1 LSNEFRVDGY
11 VVSKTMTG
19 VVINRAGQ
27 FWYVAGATFETFGTG
42 GRTIS
47 DYQTAMTETDVGAS
61 GTYRGDFPALAA
73 GFYKRVYWDSAIS
86 TQAVFGDHGFDFQWS
101 GTAEVTDDGAG
112 DYAVTVT
119 IRTTGSSPLG
129 GVRVWL
135 STDNDRTNLVTAS
148 QTTNDSGVV
157 TFYLDYA
164 TTYYV
169 HCHLAGYSFNS
180 ASFTPAAG
188 SVAFTK
194 DIAVSA
200 TASGSATNY
209 ANSLLVRMLAKVRK
223 WTVEP
228 KTNPLYDD
236 DYVIDRA
243 ENVYA
248 LVLGEKRRPEQDPI
262 VATVEVTITSGT
274 QTYILPSTLG
284 PIVAVYYRD
293 TTNDSGY
300 KCFYSRFG
308 THSVYG
314 KGIWVEGNM
323 LKVQPGY
330 DEIDV
335 PLQVECWPN
344 GCARLH
350 CGTCTLN
357 SDGDEATFGSTP
369 YLGTMDK
376 SVNAYAGS
384 IFRLFNVTGTTVVG
398 NVINERVIT
407 AYNAVTRVA
416 TLAKALSPVTTTDD
430 GSIFYE
436 IAPQIPISLDSVL
449 AMRVAWEINALI
461 QPKKAAACLAMF
473 NSNMRHV
480 RLEAYMSQVQ
490 SAGQADADHFGNQG
504 YPSAAAVGLTGNF
517 Y

>member
-1 LSNEFRVDGY
+1 MGSEFRLDGHT
-11 VVSKTMTG
+11 VSKTITG

-27 FWYVAGATFETFGTG
+27 WLNIQSTPVFETFDETL
-42 GRTIS
+42 S
-47 DYQTAMTETDVGAS
+47 HYETAMTETVVGHS
-61 GTYRGDFPALAA
+61 GSYRGDFPTIAA
-73 GFYKRVYWDSAIS
+73 GSYKRVYWDSAITS
-86 TQAVFGDHGFDFQWS
+86 QPIRADNYFSFQWDGTSEVTEDGVGDH
-101 GTAEVTDDGAG
+101 TVTL
-112 DYAVTVT
+112 T
-119 IRTTGSSPLG
+119 IRTTGSAAIAG
-129 GVRVWL
+129 ARIWL
-135 STDNDRTNLVTAS
+135 SLDNDRENLS
-148 QTTNDSGVV
+148 SGPQTTNDSGVV
-157 TFYLDYA
+157 TFYCDYS
-164 TTYYV
+164 TKYYI
-169 HCHLAGYSFNS
+169 HGHLSGYSFNS
-180 ASFTPAAG
+180 ANFTPASG

-200 TASGSATNY
+200 TASGSATDY
-209 ANSLLVRMLAKVRK
+209 SEAMLVRMDDAFRK

-228 KTNPLYDD
+228 KVNSLYDA
-236 DYVIDRA
+236 DYVIRRA

-262 VATVEVTITSGT
+262 VATVEITITSGVE
-274 QTYILPSTLG
+274 TYILPSTLG
-284 PIVAVYYRD
+284 PVVAVYGRD

-300 KCFYSRFG
+300 KWFYSRFG

-323 LKVQPGY
+323 LKVQPGFDGI
-330 DEIDV
+330 DEPI
-335 PLQVECWPN
+335 QVECWPN

-357 SDGDEATFGSTP
+357 ADGDEVTLGATP

-384 IFRLFNVTGTTVVG
+384 ICRVFNVTGSTVVG
-398 NVINERVIT
+398 NVIQERVF
-407 AYNAVTRVA
+407 NSFDAVTRVG
-416 TLAKALSPVTTTDD
+416 TLVKAFDPIPTTDD

-449 AMRVAWEINALI
+449 AMRIAWEVNAI
-461 QPKKAAACLAMF
+461 TQPKKAAGCLAMY

-490 SAGQADADHFGNQG
+490 SAGQANADHYGNPS
-504 YPSAAAVGLTGNF
+504 YPSSSAVGMTGGF